1 MTLLRNALKGTLN
14 PGALRAAISFHIP
27 RLAVIAHLMGLVLF
41 PLAAMAQDG
50 AKVLRCGWY
59 LWDPYQYLAVKHEI
73 KQLTGLDIQLVR
85 AVFSRIGYEV
95 SYEEVSW
102 KQHQLDVKNGAR
114 DIAAGAFRNPERAE
128 YAYYSAPYRKETDV
142 VYVRKGEGPRYSY
155 GSVNELLARLQE
167 RNLRLGVI
175 SGFYYGPELARY
187 INDPANTSRIV
198 RVANDVA
205 NFQNLL
211 DHRIDAFVADRLVG
225 QTLAWKHGWQL
236 AVEQLSPPVYSE
248 DIHVIFSKKTTTPRL
263 VEAFNSS
270 LQELKQSGQYSRIVR
285 EYLFPSLLGA
295 TVAQWWFFTIDI
307 LGTIAFAISGILLAH
322 QGRYSL
328 FGALVLA
335 SLPALAGGIMRDL
348 VVNREKLA
356 VLSNPAYLSAVILT
370 VLAGYL
376 VFKLAARM
384 RPESRDGTDSTHGV
398 DRFLQK
404 ITVARAVAF
413 FDALGLAAF
422 TVVGVVVAV
431 ESRSEPLWL
440 WGPLLG
446 ALTGAG
452 GGIIRDV
459 FRVDANNPYL
469 KGTFYAEVALIWGF
483 ALSLFLTWYAN
494 RLEYEPA
501 EISLAVIAT
510 LIGALLTRMAVFHY
524 RVRSPMY

>member
-1 MTLLRNALKGTLN
+1 MTLLRNALKGTLS
-14 PGALRAAISFHIP
+14 PGALRAAVSFRIRP
-27 RLAVIAHLMGLVLF
+27 LAVIAQLIGLLLF
-41 PLAAMAQDG
+41 PLAAIAQDG

-59 LWDPYQYLAVKHEI
+59 LWDPYQYVAVKHEI
-73 KQLTGLDIQLVR
+73 KQLTGLDVQLVR
-85 AVFSRIGYEV
+85 AVFARLGYQV
-95 SYEEVSW
+95 SYEEVGW
-102 KQHQLDVKNGAR
+102 KQHQLDIRNGAR

-142 VYVRKGEGPRYSY
+142 VYVRKGESSRFRY
-155 GSVNELLARLQE
+155 GSVTELLARFQE
-167 RNLRLGVI
+167 QNIRLGVI
-175 SGFYYGPELARY
+175 SGFYYGPELTRY
-187 INDPANTSRIV
+187 INDPANAARIV
-198 RVANDVA
+198 PVANDVD

-211 DHRIDAFVADRLVG
+211 ERRIDAFVADRLVG
-225 QTLAWKHGWQL
+225 ETLAWKHGWQL
-236 AVEQLSPPVYSE
+236 AAEQLSRPVYSE
-248 DIHVIFSKKTTTPRL
+248 DIHVIFSKKTTAPRL
-263 VEAFNSS
+263 VEAFNNS

-376 VFKLAARM
+376 VLKIIARV
-384 RPESRDGTDSTHGV
+384 RPGSGGGADSAGGA
-398 DRFLQK
+398 DWFLQK
-404 ITVARAVAF
+404 ATVTRAVAF
-413 FDALGLAAF
+413 FDAVGLAAF
-422 TVVGVVVAV
+422 TVIGVTVAV

-452 GGIIRDV
+452 GGIIRDM
-459 FRVDANNPYL
+459 FRADANNPFL

>member
-1 MTLLRNALKGTLN
+1 M
-14 PGALRAAISFHIP
+14 SS
-27 RLAVIAHLMGLVLF
+27 RLAAQASAYRALALITQLMALLLS
-41 PLAAMAQDG
+41 PAAALAQEG
-50 AKVLRCGWY
+50 TKVLRCGWY
-59 LWDPYQYLAVKHEI
+59 PWDPYQYTDERHGI
-73 KQLTGLDIQLVR
+73 KQLTGLDVQLVR

-95 SYEEVSW
+95 SYEEVGW
-102 KQHQLDVKNGAR
+102 KQHQLDIKNGTR
-114 DIAAGAFRNPERAE
+114 DIAAGAFKNPERAQ

-142 VYVRKGEGPRYSY
+142 VYVRKGEQSRFRY
-155 GSVNELLARLQE
+155 GSATELLTWLRQ
-167 RNLRLGVI
+167 RRMRLGVI
-175 SGFYYGPELARY
+175 SGFYYGPELAQY
-187 INDPANTSRIV
+187 IADPANASRIV
-198 RVANDVA
+198 SVANDVA

-211 DHRIDAFVADRLVG
+211 DHKVDAFVADRLVG
-225 QTLAWKHGWQL
+225 ETLAWKHGWQL
-236 AVEQLSPPVYSE
+236 AAESLSPPVYSE
-248 DIHVIFSKKTTTPRL
+248 DIHVIFSKKTVTPQL

-270 LQELKQSGQYSRIVR
+270 LEELRESGQYGRTVR
-285 EYLFPSLLGA
+285 EYLFPALLGA

-328 FGALVLA
+328 FGAFVLA

-356 VLSNPAYLSAVILT
+356 VLSDPVYVSAVVLT

-376 VFKLAARM
+376 TFKLAARI
-384 RPESRDGTDSTHGV
+384 RTDTAAQG
-398 DRFLQK
+398 DWLFQK
-404 ITVARAVAF
+404 ITVTRAVAF

-422 TVVGVVVAV
+422 TVIGVVVAV

-459 FRVDANNPYL
+459 FRADANNPFL
-469 KGTFYAEVALIWGF
+469 KGTFYAEVALIWGL

-494 RLEYEPA
+494 RLDYKPG

-510 LIGALLTRMAVFHY
+510 LMGALITRMAVFHY
-524 RVRSPMY
+524 RVKSPMY